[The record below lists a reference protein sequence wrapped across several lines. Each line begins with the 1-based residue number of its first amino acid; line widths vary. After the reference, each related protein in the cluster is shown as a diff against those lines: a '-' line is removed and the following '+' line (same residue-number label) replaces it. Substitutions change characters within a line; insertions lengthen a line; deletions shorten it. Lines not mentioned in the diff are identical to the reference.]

1 MPVIYTNRKGATYI
15 LCQSET
21 KKGKPRYFFARE
33 SKEKVLDTIPAGYEI
48 IESVNGV
55 VSLITTRPQLISDN
69 ELLVVQQFVN
79 KHPKAHQYKVSRKHK
94 QLVIHEGIGPD
105 WVELVRDLSELMRTP
120 LTARQEVELRERDA
134 ARKHYA
140 AVMRFTLQDEQQ
152 RLFNAE
158 RMCYLGSVD
167 DWIPVRVAQP
177 LAKLARTLIP
187 TLGTEAFFDLY

>member
-1 MPVIYTNRKGATYI
+1 MPVTYTNRKGATYV

-21 KKGKPRYFFARE
+21 TKGKPRYFFACE
-33 SKEKVLDTIPAGYEI
+33 SKESVLDAIPVGYEI
-48 IESVNGV
+48 TESVNGV
-55 VSLITTRPQLISDN
+55 VSLAKVRPQLISDE
-69 ELLVVQQFVN
+69 ELAAVQQFVD

-94 QLVIHEGIGPD
+94 QLVIYEGIGPD
-105 WVELVRDLSELMRTP
+105 WVELARDLSEMMRTS
-120 LTARQEVELRERDA
+120 LTARQEMELRERDA
-134 ARKHYA
+134 ARKQYA

-167 DWIPVRVAQP
+167 DWIPIRVAQP
-177 LAKLARTLIP
+177 LAKLARALIP